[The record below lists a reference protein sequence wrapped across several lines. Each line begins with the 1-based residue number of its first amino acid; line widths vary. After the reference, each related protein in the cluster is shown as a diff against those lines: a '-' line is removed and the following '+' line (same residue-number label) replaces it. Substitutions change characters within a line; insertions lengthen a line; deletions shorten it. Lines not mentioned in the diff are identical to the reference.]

1 MPEFKLITL
10 KAVQTIAGEKDVR
23 FTNWFE
29 ALSYMIEKAL
39 QIDFD
44 IAIIGCGAYGFPLA
58 ASLKCA
64 GKQAIH
70 LGGVTQILFGIKGKR
85 WIENPRDKIPFND
98 SWVYPKLSETPE
110 KKDIVEAGCYW

>member
-1 MPEFKLITL
+1 M
-10 KAVQTIAGEKDVR
+10 
-23 FTNWFE
+23 
-29 ALSYMIEKAL
+29 
-39 QIDFD
+39 
-44 IAIIGCGAYGFPLA
+44 A